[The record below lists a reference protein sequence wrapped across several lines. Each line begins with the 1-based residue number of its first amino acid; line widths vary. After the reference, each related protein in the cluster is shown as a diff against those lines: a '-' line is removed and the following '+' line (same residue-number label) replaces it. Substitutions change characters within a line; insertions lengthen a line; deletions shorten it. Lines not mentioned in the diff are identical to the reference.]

1 MNRMILLPVLVL
13 GCAAGAYVATSQS
26 SSDAEMSRCVDY
38 TDHVVAS
45 TFCSVNPRPMLVHG
59 TLHPQPMYR
68 NYYGGFG
75 SYEVGSRAWGG
86 SDYALRG
93 HLYQTSATLDAPP
106 QNLDLSPQPYTA
118 SGGR

>member
-13 GCAAGAYVATSQS
+13 GCAAGAYVASSQS
-26 SSDAEMSRCVDY
+26 PANAEMSRCVDY

-45 TFCSVNPRPMLVHG
+45 SLCSVNPRPMLVRG

-93 HLYQTSATLDAPP
+93 HLYQTADSLQSPTE
-106 QNLDLSPQPYTA
+106 NLDSSPQPYVA
-118 SGGR
+118 SGAH